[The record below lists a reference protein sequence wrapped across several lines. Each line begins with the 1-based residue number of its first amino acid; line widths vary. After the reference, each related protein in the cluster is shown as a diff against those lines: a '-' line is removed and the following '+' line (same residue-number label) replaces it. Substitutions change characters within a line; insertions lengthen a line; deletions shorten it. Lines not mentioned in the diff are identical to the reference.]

1 MKLWVGIL
9 FLVVSSQLGINARP
23 IARPIAA
30 DHRYVND
37 QQDVYGENSL
47 ETQPKEQE
55 DHNDEHSATD
65 HGGEEEDHNDE
76 HSATDHGGEEE
87 DHNQEDHNDE
97 HGWEGEDHNHEH
109 SGTDHGWEGEDRNHE
124 HSGTDHGWE
133 GEDRNHEH
141 SGTDHGWEGEDR
153 NHEHSGTDHGWE
165 GEDHNH
171 EHSGTDHGWEG
182 EDHNHEHSG
191 TDHGWEGED
200 HNHEHSGTDHGWEGE
215 DHNHEHSGTDHGW
228 EGEDHNHEHS
238 GTDHGWEGED
248 HNHEH
253 SGTDYGGEE
262 IESMGHLY
270 GSIKNGRGIGED
282 NEYIH
287 GEFPFEY
294 SPFHYQ
300 PTFTDT
306 THQEGIKAKHFF
318 PSREKHLGTVD
329 KRADDN
335 IMDEVDANNA
345 NFLETQR
352 EEEEEYIDNNNETE
366 REEGESA
373 SIGKYG
379 SVRNGR
385 GVVEE
390 DEDANDYFSVKH
402 SSHHFGSMYTDT
414 IHREDEIHQGTGDK
428 RIDDTVDDNPDVDNK
443 HSLETQTEEQ
453 GNIELNSESG
463 HSGGVFE
470 STGHYRG
477 SAKEARG
484 VTEED
489 EDVHDEF
496 PFERS
501 SFHFRPIYTDTA
513 YHEDVAPKHF
523 VPLHEKHLGV
533 DNKKVDV
540 DVMDQKP
547 DAYETYSLEAPTE
560 EQVNTKHNSKTEQN
574 GDVFESTGYY
584 HGSAKEA
591 RGIVEDDEDTAPK
604 NFIPLHEKHHG
615 TDNKK
620 VDVDIMDQ
628 KPNAY
633 ATNALESPT
642 ENQVNIEYNSETE
655 QNGDVF
661 ESAGQYHGSA
671 NEAHGI
677 AEDEFPFEDSPFHFR
692 PIYTD
697 TAYQEDTLPKHFVP
711 LHEKP
716 HGANNKKVD
725 DDIMDRKPNAYE
737 TYSLEAPTE
746 EQVNTKH
753 NSKTEQNG
761 DVFESTGHY
770 HGSAKEAR
778 GIVEDDE
785 DTAPKNFIPLHEKHH
800 GTDNKKVDVDIM
812 DQKPN
817 AYATNSLESPIE
829 NQVNIE
835 YNSETEQ
842 NGDVFESA
850 GQYHGSAN
858 EAHGIAEDEFPFEDS
873 SFHFRPIYTDTVYQ
887 EDTSPKNF
895 VSSHEKNL
903 GTDNKKVDDDIM
915 DQKPDEYET
924 YSLESP
930 TEKQVNIEHN
940 SETEQ
945 NGDIFESAGHY
956 HGSANEA
963 QGIVE
968 DEFPFEDSPFHFR
981 PIYTDTAYQED
992 TSPKYSVSSHEKNLG
1007 TDNKKVDNDIK
1018 DSNPDAY
1025 NANSLEA
1032 QAEEQEDNIHNP
1044 SEAKENG
1051 VESESFGHYG
1061 SVRNGR
1067 GMVKDGEDV
1076 YDDFPFKDSPY
1087 YFRPIHTDNTYLKD
1101 KAPEH
1106 FVPLHE
1112 QDHGMDKKETGTSA
1126 DGNVGFHSQRR
1137 DSRKSNKNSYPKTET
1152 TYRETKT
1159 PEESKKEFDEEG
1171 RVLFEDIDSFGN
1183 TNNDV
1188 IGLATMYRVTESKVS
1203 QEEDRELSNKD
1214 MAAKHV
1220 ENGVHDESTAF
1231 KPDHVVDNGKD
1242 LVSHDEDNLQG
1253 DSEALEHD
1261 KENEGYYQ
1269 ASGADRKKNKA
1280 SEWDEDDESDFLT
1293 SGKTG
1298 SGRGLHFRER

>member
-496 PFERS
+496 PFE
-501 SFHFRPIYTDTA
+501 H
-513 YHEDVAPKHF
+513 
-523 VPLHEKHLGV
+523 
-533 DNKKVDV
+533 
-540 DVMDQKP
+540 
-547 DAYETYSLEAPTE
+547 
-560 EQVNTKHNSKTEQN
+560 
-574 GDVFESTGYY
+574 
-584 HGSAKEA
+584 
-591 RGIVEDDEDTAPK
+591 
-604 NFIPLHEKHHG
+604 
-615 TDNKK
+615 
-620 VDVDIMDQ
+620 
-628 KPNAY
+628 
-633 ATNALESPT
+633 
-642 ENQVNIEYNSETE
+642 
-655 QNGDVF
+655 
-661 ESAGQYHGSA
+661 
-671 NEAHGI
+671 
-677 AEDEFPFEDSPFHFR
+677 SPFHFR